1 MENLLDTSVQTEES
15 IILDRSGIENLNE
28 TRKWTMFLSIL
39 GFIFLGLM
47 ILGLFVA
54 IFALGAASRYGEG
67 MGMITPALSGTT
79 MIPAIILAAIW
90 FFPLYYLMMFSKYS
104 ALAARNKDSAALSS
118 AMKYLKLH
126 YRFVGILTIVVL
138 SLYLIIILIAI
149 SVGGFMGAA
158 MR

>member
-1 MENLLDTSVQTEES
+1 MENLLDTSVQTDES
-15 IILDRSGIENLNE
+15 IMLDRSGIENLNE

-54 IFALGAASRYGEG
+54 IFALGAISKNSDG
-67 MGMITPALSGTT
+67 MGLVTPAISGAA
-79 MIPAIILAAIW
+79 MVPAIILAAIW

-104 ALAARNKDSAALSS
+104 SLAARNKDSMALST

-138 SLYLIIILIAI
+138 SIYLIIILIAI

-158 MR
+158 LR